1 MTILDPLALWG
12 VQGMSHDEAR
22 ALIAA
27 AYEMREVL
35 RDAVRHSDT
44 YPSKTIAN
52 WELYNRA
59 TAVIAQTEASAIA
72 NSLVPTMEWPADWH
86 IAANAPVADT
96 ADRIDIPA
104 FLRKHGMQEETGA

>member
-12 VQGMSHDEAR
+12 VQGMSPGEAR

-44 YPSKTIAN
+44 YPSKTMAN

-59 TAVIAQTEASAIA
+59 AAVIAQTEAVASAT
-72 NSLVPTMEWPADWH
+72 PTVQTPAQPE
-86 IAANAPVADT
+86 APAPFCG
-96 ADRIDIPA
+96 IDIPA
-104 FLRKHGMQEETGA
+104 FLRKYSEHEETSA